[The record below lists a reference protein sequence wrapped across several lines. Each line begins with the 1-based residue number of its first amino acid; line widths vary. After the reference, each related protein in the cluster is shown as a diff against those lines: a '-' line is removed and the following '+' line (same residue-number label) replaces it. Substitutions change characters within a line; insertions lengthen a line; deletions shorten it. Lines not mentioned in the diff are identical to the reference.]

1 MDLKTPLYDTHV
13 KLGGK
18 IVPFGGYMLPV
29 EYETGMLKEH
39 MAVRQAAGL
48 FDVSHMGEIFIEGK
62 GALDSLNVIMTN
74 DFTNLKIGRVR
85 YTLMCNDDGGIVDDL
100 IVYRLAED
108 RFMLVVNAANTA
120 KDDAHIRV
128 HLLPDTEMHNRSES
142 IGLLALQG
150 PQSAAILYKLADQET
165 IPTGY
170 YSFREHVLVG
180 GIECLVSR
188 TGYTGEY
195 GYEFYCTSD
204 EVVKLWHKLMD
215 AGSEFGL
222 IPCGLGARDTLRLEA
237 SMPLYG
243 HEMNESLSPLEAGLD
258 FAVKMNK
265 DFIGKD
271 AIIKKGVPR
280 KRVGMR
286 VEGRGI
292 IRENQDVYLGEK
304 KIGVTTSGTYLA
316 YLKGAYAMAYVETGT
331 VEQGDQVE
339 VDVRGRRIKAEIV
352 PFPFYKS
359 E

>member
-1 MDLKTPLYDTHV
+1 MELKTPLYDTHV

-18 IVPFGGYMLPV
+18 IVPFGGYLLPI

-39 MAVRQAAGL
+39 LAVRRAAGL
-48 FDVSHMGEIFIEGK
+48 FDVSHMGEIFLEGK
-62 GALDSLNVIMTN
+62 GALDSLNFIMTN
-74 DFTNLKIGRVR
+74 DFTNLKVGRVR
-85 YTLMCNDDGGIVDDL
+85 YTLMCNEDGGIVDDL
-100 IVYRLAED
+100 IVYCLAED

-120 KDDAHIRV
+120 KDDAHIRAN
-128 HLLPDTEMHNRSES
+128 LLPDTEMYNRSEE

-150 PQSAAILYKLADQET
+150 PNSAAILQKLADTER

-170 YSFREHVLVG
+170 YSFCEHVSVG
-180 GIECLVSR
+180 GVECLVSR

-195 GYEFYCTSD
+195 GYEFYCASD
-204 EVVKLWHKLMD
+204 KVVELWDIIMET
-215 AGSEFGL
+215 GSEFDL

-243 HEMNESLSPLEAGLD
+243 HEMNENLTPLEACLG

-271 AIIKKGVPR
+271 AIEKKGIPR
-280 KRVGMR
+280 MRVGMR

-292 IRENQDVYLGEK
+292 IREEQDVYLGEK
-304 KIGVTTSGTYLA
+304 IIGVTTSGTYLA
-316 YLKGAYAMAYVETGT
+316 YLKGAYAMAYVETGA
-331 VEQGDQVE
+331 VEQGDIVE
-339 VDVRGRRIKAEIV
+339 VDVRGRRVKAEIV
-352 PFPFYKS
+352 PFPFYKA

>member
-48 FDVSHMGEIFIEGK
+48 FDASHMGEIFIEGK

-120 KDDAHIRV
+120 KDDAHIRA

-188 TGYTGEY
+188 T
-195 GYEFYCTSD
+195 
-204 EVVKLWHKLMD
+204 
-215 AGSEFGL
+215 
-222 IPCGLGARDTLRLEA
+222 DTRVSTAMSFIVRRTRL
-237 SMPLYG
+237 
-243 HEMNESLSPLEAGLD
+243 
-258 FAVKMNK
+258 
-265 DFIGKD
+265 
-271 AIIKKGVPR
+271 
-280 KRVGMR
+280 
-286 VEGRGI
+286 
-292 IRENQDVYLGEK
+292 
-304 KIGVTTSGTYLA
+304 
-316 YLKGAYAMAYVETGT
+316 
-331 VEQGDQVE
+331 
-339 VDVRGRRIKAEIV
+339 
-352 PFPFYKS
+352 
-359 E
+359 